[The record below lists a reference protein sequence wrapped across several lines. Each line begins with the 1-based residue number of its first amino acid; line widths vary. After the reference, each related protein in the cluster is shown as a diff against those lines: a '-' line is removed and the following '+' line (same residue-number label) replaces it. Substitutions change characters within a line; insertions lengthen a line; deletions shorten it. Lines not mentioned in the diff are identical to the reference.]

1 MTHAQQKD
9 SLSRYHPGDS
19 WEQVGGLP
27 HAEAMV
33 GVGRPD
39 CPKLKRGRPKKIK
52 RGRAKE
58 RKDQRVVEKKEEEKD
73 RKLYP
78 LRARTLDLC
87 EGDTLDCRVL
97 LTRLEESS
105 DEDKA
110 SCLKGRIETKE
121 EGSRNLVRGRTKP
134 CNSRQNTFKA
144 YRQLQE
150 PNKQSKVLCTLPV
163 VEPRKRRMASLN
175 AEAVNSLLL
184 YREYRQRTRLTN
196 NLAKDLVI
204 LGHNTPRGPKVAKSD
219 IYVTGSSKQNKKS
232 MKMEDVDLLSLYGPT
247 PRRQASL
254 NATALLKITST
265 SFKAKHRVAKTN
277 CMQLSAVLR
286 TKQSLHPKLKK
297 QQHHKLQHWQ
307 SQTQPQL
314 VQRCCNLYKRES
326 FHPEPQ
332 WEGITGGNGS
342 IRSGFQCR
350 ALLGYPMKSVK
361 EEQVDTQV
369 TPSFYCCSQERSV
382 EYCHRLAQF
391 LNQKSFDDDKL
402 EDRSLSKCYLPSPR
416 SLAHPHALT
425 IGPHHY
431 PCYSGYYVHVAH
443 HETPST
449 HMTSVSSSP
458 MPYPPSSVAPITLC
472 PGEVQNPKLLSPTDS
487 HPSGIAHPV
496 YCYGEPCQIM
506 SSLAGLPDEVCK
518 EEQVRYPGDSFFYC
532 CSQERSVEYCT
543 PVAQFLNQKSFDDD
557 KLRIVRSPSA
567 TSPLPFPGPPTCPNH
582 SPHHYPCYSGYYVHV
597 AHHETPSTH
606 MTSVSSS
613 PMPLPA
619 LLCGPHNVNPTLSPT
634 DSHHSGIAHPVYC
647 YGEPCQI
654 SGYAYRAVPTLA
666 SKRCYYSSSLEDH
679 SSSSVPASPAPRTLS
694 GCPAS
699 PSTPPAAQSVACFQ
713 TSLSNP
719 RQPQVPL
726 QVARECPQSAKPPS
740 GSLSGVS
747 DDSPSVCPHIQ
758 DKQQLGPAGRAASR
772 AAKQQRI
779 TRRRATNGW
788 LPGEETT
795 VLRKCF
801 EGVKRDGEV
810 IRVRDTVLLRSGPRK
825 KSLPYIAKISALW
838 EDSES
843 GEMMMSLFWY
853 YRPEHTQGGRN
864 PSTHCENEIF
874 ASRHQDQ
881 NSVACIED
889 KCYVLTLAQYCRM
902 VPPCVENGT
911 PAHRCVPTDIDPNL
925 VFVCR
930 HVYDFRYGRILK
942 NLQ

>member
-52 RGRAKE
+52 RGQAKE

-277 CMQLSAVLR
+277 CMQLSAVLK

-496 YCYGEPCQIM
+496 YCYGEPCQI
-506 SSLAGLPDEVCK
+506 
-518 EEQVRYPGDSFFYC
+518 
-532 CSQERSVEYCT
+532 
-543 PVAQFLNQKSFDDD
+543 
-557 KLRIVRSPSA
+557 
-567 TSPLPFPGPPTCPNH
+567 
-582 SPHHYPCYSGYYVHV
+582 
-597 AHHETPSTH
+597 
-606 MTSVSSS
+606 
-613 PMPLPA
+613 
-619 LLCGPHNVNPTLSPT
+619 
-634 DSHHSGIAHPVYC
+634 
-647 YGEPCQI
+647 

-666 SKRCYYSSSLEDH
+666 SKRCCYNAGCSSCSHKIKMEDYSSSLEDH

-788 LPGEETT
+788 LPVGMPFKREVFTVGEETT

-889 KCYVLTLAQYCRM
+889 KCYVLTLAQYCRFCALVKRRGEGLPESATRM
-902 VPPCVENGT
+902 VPPCVENST

>member
-1 MTHAQQKD
+1 MTHARQKD
-9 SLSRYHPGDS
+9 SLSRYHPGNS
-19 WEQVGGLP
+19 WEQVGGVP

-33 GVGRPD
+33 GGARPD
-39 CPKLKRGRPKKIK
+39 RPKLKRGRPKKIK

-58 RKDQRVVEKKEEEKD
+58 CKDLRVVEKKEEEKD

-78 LRARTLDLC
+78 LRARTLDQC
-87 EGDTLDCRVL
+87 EGDSLDCRVL
-97 LTRLEESS
+97 LTRLEESG

-110 SCLKGRIETKE
+110 SCLKCRIETKE
-121 EGSRNLVRGRTKP
+121 EGSHNLVCGRTKP
-134 CNSRQNTFKA
+134 CKSRQKTFKA
-144 YRQLQE
+144 YRKLPE
-150 PNKQSKVLCTLPV
+150 LNKQSKVLCTLPV
-163 VEPRKRRMASLN
+163 VEPRKRRLASLN

-184 YREYRQRTRLTN
+184 YREYPQATKLTKKLQSN
-196 NLAKDLVI
+196 GNLAKDAVI

-232 MKMEDVDLLSLYGPT
+232 MNMESMDLLSLYGPT

-254 NATALLKITST
+254 NAAALLKITST

-277 CMQLSAVLR
+277 CKQLSAVLQ

-297 QQHHKLQHWQ
+297 QQYHKLQHGK
-307 SQTQPQL
+307 SQTHPQL

-326 FHPEPQ
+326 FHLEPQ
-332 WEGITGGNGS
+332 CEGITGGNGS

-361 EEQVDTQV
+361 EEQVKEQVETQL

-382 EYCHRLAQF
+382 EYCHQLALF
-391 LNQKSFDDDKL
+391 LNQKSFGEDKL
-402 EDRSLSKCYLPSPR
+402 EERSLSNSYLPSPR
-416 SLAHPHALT
+416 SLSHPHALT
-425 IGPHHY
+425 ISPHPY
-431 PCYSGYYVHVAH
+431 PCFSGYYVHFSH
-443 HETPST
+443 HETSST
-449 HMTSVSSSP
+449 LMTSMSSIP
-458 MPYPPSSVAPITLC
+458 MPYPPSSVAPMMLC
-472 PGEVQNPKLLSPTDS
+472 SGEVQSPKLLSPTGS
-487 HPSGIAHPV
+487 QPSGIVHPV
-496 YCYGEPCQIM
+496 YCYGE
-506 SSLAGLPDEVCK
+506 S
-518 EEQVRYPGDSFFYC
+518 
-532 CSQERSVEYCT
+532 
-543 PVAQFLNQKSFDDD
+543 
-557 KLRIVRSPSA
+557 
-567 TSPLPFPGPPTCPNH
+567 
-582 SPHHYPCYSGYYVHV
+582 
-597 AHHETPSTH
+597 
-606 MTSVSSS
+606 
-613 PMPLPA
+613 
-619 LLCGPHNVNPTLSPT
+619 
-634 DSHHSGIAHPVYC
+634 
-647 YGEPCQI
+647 CQI

-666 SKRCYYSSSLEDH
+666 SRRCCYNAGCSSCSYKIKMEDYSSSLEDH
-679 SSSSVPASPAPRTLS
+679 SSSSFPASPAPRPLS
-694 GCPAS
+694 GFPAS

-713 TSLSNP
+713 TSLSDP
-719 RQPQVPL
+719 SQLQVPV
-726 QVARECPQSAKPPS
+726 QVVREYPQSAKPPS

-747 DDSPSVCPHIQ
+747 SGSWSVCPHIQ
-758 DKQQLGPAGRAASR
+758 DKQQLGPAGLAACRAAKQQLGPAGLAACR

-788 LPGEETT
+788 LPVGVPFEREVFTVGEETT

-810 IRVRDTVLLRSGPRK
+810 IWVRDTVLLRSGPRK

-889 KCYVLTLAQYCRM
+889 KCYVLTLAQYCRFCAFVKCRGEGLPESATRM
-902 VPPCVENGT
+902 VPPCVEYGT
-911 PAHRCVPTDIDPNL
+911 SAHRCVPTDIDPNL

-930 HVYDFRYGRILK
+930 HVYDLRYGRILR
-942 NLQ
+942 NRQ

>member
-1 MTHAQQKD
+1 MTHARQKD

-105 DEDKA
+105 GEDKA
-110 SCLKGRIETKE
+110 SCLKGRIKTKE

-204 LGHNTPRGPKVAKSD
+204 LGHNTPRDPKVAKSD

-487 HPSGIAHPV
+487 H
-496 YCYGEPCQIM
+496 
-506 SSLAGLPDEVCK
+506 
-518 EEQVRYPGDSFFYC
+518 
-532 CSQERSVEYCT
+532 
-543 PVAQFLNQKSFDDD
+543 
-557 KLRIVRSPSA
+557 
-567 TSPLPFPGPPTCPNH
+567 
-582 SPHHYPCYSGYYVHV
+582 
-597 AHHETPSTH
+597 
-606 MTSVSSS
+606 
-613 PMPLPA
+613 
-619 LLCGPHNVNPTLSPT
+619 
-634 DSHHSGIAHPVYC
+634 HSGIAHPVYC

-666 SKRCYYSSSLEDH
+666 SKRCCYNAGCSSCSHKIKMEDYSSSLEDH

-788 LPGEETT
+788 LPVGVPFKREVFTVGEETT

-889 KCYVLTLAQYCRM
+889 KCYVLTLAQYCRFCALVKRRGEGLPESATRM
-902 VPPCVENGT
+902 VPPCVENST